1 VRYESRIETIPRIDS
16 SVPITRNAV
25 AKLRPIAIAGPDP
38 EASDVLAMRIV
49 EHAVAHS
56 RLVKHGA
63 DADDVAIAV
72 RDVAKTFAVR
82 GDEVRALERVRF
94 SVLRGEFVSVLG
106 PSGCGKSTLLRIIA
120 GLIRCDPGGDVEV
133 FGRPRVVV
141 ADDTA
146 VVFQSHNMLPWLT
159 VERNLRL
166 AAEVRRMPAADID
179 QRVEALL
186 PVLKLEAFRHR
197 YPHELSGGMRQR
209 AGLGQAL
216 VLRPHLL
223 LLDEP
228 FGALDALTRDQLN
241 VELLRLWQEVRKTVL
256 LITHSIAEAV
266 FLSDRVLVMSE
277 RPGTIVDDIAI
288 DLPRPRD
295 PQTTKA
301 APAFGHYILHLNQL
315 MGVK

>member
-1 VRYESRIETIPRIDS
+1 
-16 SVPITRNAV
+16 V
-25 AKLRPIAIAGPDP
+25 AKLRPIAIAGPGP
-38 EASDVLAMRIV
+38 EASDVLATRIV
-49 EHAVAHS
+49 EHAVAQS
-56 RLVKHGA
+56 RLVKRGA

-72 RDVAKTFAVR
+72 RDVAKRFAVR

-133 FGRPRVVV
+133 FGRRRVGV
-141 ADDTA
+141 ADHKA

-159 VERNLRL
+159 VEGNLRL

-216 VLRPHLL
+216 VLRPQLL

-295 PQTTKA
+295 PQATKA
-301 APAFGHYILHLNQL
+301 APEFAQYILHLNQL

>member
-1 VRYESRIETIPRIDS
+1 M
-16 SVPITRNAV
+16 
-25 AKLRPIAIAGPDP
+25 AKLRPIAIAGPGP
-38 EASDVLAMRIV
+38 EASDVSATRIV
-49 EHAVAHS
+49 EHAVAQS
-56 RLVKHGA
+56 RLVKRGA

-72 RDVAKTFAVR
+72 RDVAKRFAVR

-133 FGRPRVVV
+133 FGRPRVGV

-166 AAEVRRMPAADID
+166 AAEVRRMPTADID

-216 VLRPHLL
+216 VLRPQLL

-295 PQTTKA
+295 PQATKA
-301 APAFGHYILHLNQL
+301 APEFAQYILHLNQL

>member
-1 VRYESRIETIPRIDS
+1 
-16 SVPITRNAV
+16 
-25 AKLRPIAIAGPDP
+25 
-38 EASDVLAMRIV
+38 MQIV
-49 EHAVAHS
+49 EHAIAES
-56 RLVKHGA
+56 LLVKP
-63 DADDVAIAV
+63 DADTGDVAIAV

-120 GLIRCDPGGDVEV
+120 GLIRCDPGGDVDV
-133 FGRPRVVV
+133 FGRRRVGV

-166 AAEVRRMPAADID
+166 AAEVRRLPAADID

-216 VLRPHLL
+216 VLRPQLL

-277 RPGTIVDDIAI
+277 RPGTIVDDSAI

-295 PQTTKA
+295 PQATKA
-301 APAFGHYILHLNQL
+301 APEFAQYILHLNQL